1 MAASSSSLVAFEG
14 VAMFCVLLC
23 DDVMAAAV
31 GRKLQKGKQVH
42 ALPSALGGKHTYRAA
57 RKSSTSFL
65 TVQMRAQVYTAFL
78 QNFDQSAS
86 LCYRNG

>member
-31 GRKLQKGKQVH
+31 GRKLQKGKQVY
-42 ALPSALGGKHTYRAA
+42 ALPSALGGKHTYMY
-57 RKSSTSFL
+57 
-65 TVQMRAQVYTAFL
+65 VQPEISINSPR
-78 QNFDQSAS
+78 SI
-86 LCYRNG
+86 RH